1 MSDEA
6 ATLAR
11 VQDIPSQALAE
22 VLSRFGVHVA
32 VLFGSAA
39 KDRMRPD
46 SDVDIAVLPS
56 PDRSLSPDDEL
67 GLGVE
72 LDRLLGRDVDLVRLD
87 TASTLLRNEA
97 AHGRLI
103 YEGRRGAFADFVA
116 RTMLEY
122 DDLAPIVLRTGRG
135 LLRDLA
141 RH

>member
-6 ATLAR
+6 GTLTR

-56 PDRSLSPDDEL
+56 PDRSLSLDDEL

-72 LDRLLGRDVDLVRLD
+72 LDRLFQARDRSNRGISRS
-87 TASTLLRNEA
+87 ST
-97 AHGRLI
+97 
-103 YEGRRGAFADFVA
+103 RRII
-116 RTMLEY
+116 E
-122 DDLAPIVLRTGRG
+122 
-135 LLRDLA
+135 
-141 RH
+141 